1 MTIAFV
7 HNQALPYRHFLFE
20 ALARQ
25 FEIDWFFFNQQP
37 GDIPPSLHATLLRG
51 YHIPKASDWWLV
63 PGLGRRLRAKRYR
76 LIVGGDLGAYN
87 TAVAYR
93 TAKAAG
99 VPFVPWIE
107 EWDWVRHPRRKW
119 RRGFEQRMLCDAA
132 AVIVAG
138 VKQRDYL
145 LSRGV
150 PADKLVPI
158 PNALPFD
165 CAPAAAD
172 AGLAAELRDFAGGR
186 PLVVSIGRHVAFKG
200 HGQLLRAQA
209 LLEREHAAGAPAL
222 VIAGDGPMLGI
233 HRELARA
240 MALQHVHF
248 IERYVDDAEKRAL
261 YQAATVFVLASTR
274 TRAFE
279 AWGLV
284 CNEALA
290 YGKPMVVS
298 DAVGAAG
305 EVVRHGENGLVFA
318 DGHPEQ
324 LADALARLLADGSL
338 RERFAAVSRT
348 LQADYAPSLMIERF
362 ANLLRRFQP

>member
-1 MTIAFV
+1 MTVAFV

-20 ALARQ
+20 ALAGQ
-25 FEIDWFFFNQQP
+25 FDIDWFFFNQRP
-37 GDIPPSLHATLLRG
+37 GDIPPALHATLLRG
-51 YHIPKASDWWLV
+51 YHMPKASDYWLV
-63 PGLGRRLRAKRYR
+63 PGLGRRLRAKPYD

-93 TAKAAG
+93 AARAAG

-107 EWDWVRHPRRKW
+107 EWDRIHHPRRTW
-119 RRGFEQRMLCDAA
+119 RRGFEQRLLGDAA

-138 VKQRDYL
+138 VKQREYL
-145 LSRGV
+145 LGRGV
-150 PADKLVPI
+150 PADKLVSI

-165 CAPAAAD
+165 CAPAQAD
-172 AGLAAELRDFAGGR
+172 GELAAELGSFAGGR

-209 LLEREHAAGAPAL
+209 LLERRDAAAAPAL
-222 VIAGDGPMLGI
+222 VIAGDGPLLGI

-240 MALQHVHF
+240 MDLQHIHF
-248 IERYVDDAEKRAL
+248 IERFVNDAEKRAL
-261 YQAATVFVLASTR
+261 YQSATVFVLASTR

-290 YGKPMVVS
+290 CGKPMVVS

-305 EVVRHGENGLVFA
+305 EVVRDGANGLIFA

-324 LADALARLLADGSL
+324 LAEALARLLADSGL
-338 RERFAAVSRT
+338 RKRFADGSVA
-348 LQADYAPSLMIERF
+348 LQADYAPTLMIDRF